1 MIHTTVGT
9 NLVALHNN
17 CVPNINVNNYRQYK
31 IGPIQKQASTAI
43 VNIKE

>member
-9 NLVALHNN
+9 NLIALHYN
-17 CVPNINVNNYRQYK
+17 CVLNINVNNYHLYK
-31 IGPIQKQASTAI
+31 IGLIQKQASTAI